1 MYCGPF
7 HGTDIPSTFLY
18 AFRAPQNPTLWMLK
32 MSRLHFWDT
41 VSLIGSPL
49 IGWNVALVGFDD
61 NVDTQVLSV
70 EIALLREVKE
80 AIWTVFWRMRSSWA
94 TAKQTDACPNS
105 LLVRKRIVDLSIGV
119 NKDEDDIIWA
129 I

>member
-1 MYCGPF
+1 
-7 HGTDIPSTFLY
+7 
-18 AFRAPQNPTLWMLK
+18 

-70 EIALLREVKE
+70 EIALLREAKE

-94 TAKQTDACPNS
+94 KAKQTDACPNS